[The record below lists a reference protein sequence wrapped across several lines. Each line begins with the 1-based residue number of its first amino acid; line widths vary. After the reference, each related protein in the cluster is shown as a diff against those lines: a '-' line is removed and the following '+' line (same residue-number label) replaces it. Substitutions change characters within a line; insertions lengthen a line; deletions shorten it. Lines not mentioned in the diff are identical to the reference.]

1 MRSIRVK
8 PGPELSDVSPEFPE
22 FCGRLRLV
30 LLGLALVV
38 CFVSSCRTGG
48 GVAGLLKIL
57 PAEGGVAGWRMKG
70 DSQVFAGQDLFTY
83 IDGGAD
89 IYLEY
94 GFRTVLVQDYQG
106 PAGKTISAEIFEM
119 ANSDAAFGMYAFKKG
134 SKGREVGGEGR
145 GQMGDYYLNIWKGR
159 FLITLTGF
167 DSDSETLIGLEAL
180 ARAAE
185 ARTGGSGDKP
195 RFLNTLPAKYV
206 IKPSLRYFRGPLGLN
221 SVLPALSRDAPGFE
235 EGAAADYDT
244 GMSLI
249 VLRYPGRG
257 ACRAAFERLRAALSD
272 PARFY
277 EFQDAGEDLAAASDA
292 KGKTI
297 YATPRGDL
305 LWIVRGGS
313 RAAVRSFLSTL
324 RRPQ

>member
-1 MRSIRVK
+1 MRGIKLIPS
-8 PGPELSDVSPEFPE
+8 PELSDVSPELF
-22 FCGRLRLV
+22 GRLGRA
-30 LLGLALVV
+30 LLGLVMAV
-38 CFVSSCRTGG
+38 CFISSCRTGG
-48 GVAGLLKIL
+48 GTGGLLRIL
-57 PAEGGVAGWRMKG
+57 PAEGEVAAWRMKG
-70 DSQVFAGQDLFTY
+70 DPQVFAGQDLFTY

-94 GFRTVLVQDYQG
+94 GFRKVLVQDYQG
-106 PAGKTISAEIFEM
+106 PAGKTISVEIFEM
-119 ANSDAAFGMYAFKKG
+119 ENPGAAFGMYAFKKG

-185 ARTGGSGDKP
+185 ARTGGSGDQP
-195 RFLNTLPAKYV
+195 RFLKTLPAEFV
-206 IKPSLRYFRGPLGLN
+206 IKPSVGYFRGLLGLN
-221 SVLPALSRDAPGFE
+221 SVLPALSRDVSGFE

-249 VLRYPGRG
+249 VLRYPGPG
-257 ACRAAFERLRAALSD
+257 ACRTAFEKLRTALSD

-277 EFQDAGEDLAAASDA
+277 EFQDVGEDLAAASDA
-292 KGKTI
+292 KGRTN

-313 RAAVRSFLSTL
+313 RAAVRSFLAGL
-324 RRPQ
+324 DRH

>member
-8 PGPELSDVSPEFPE
+8 PGPELSDVSLKLF
-22 FCGRLRLV
+22 GR
-30 LLGLALVV
+30 LGLALLGLVMAV
-38 CFVSSCRTGG
+38 CFISSCRTGG

-57 PAEGGVAGWRMKG
+57 PAEGEVAGWRMKG
-70 DSQVFAGQDLFTY
+70 DPQVFAGQDLFTY

-106 PAGKTISAEIFEM
+106 PSGKTISAEIFEM
-119 ANSDAAFGMYAFKKG
+119 ENPGAAFGMYAFKKG

-159 FLITLTGF
+159 FLVTLTGF

-185 ARTGGSGDKP
+185 ARTGGSGDNP
-195 RFLNTLPAKYV
+195 RFLKTLPAEFV
-206 IKPSLRYFRGPLGLN
+206 IKPSLSYFRGPLGLN
-221 SVLPALSRDAPGFE
+221 SVLPALSRDVLGFE

-249 VLRYPGRG
+249 VLHYPGPG
-257 ACRAAFERLRAALSD
+257 ACRTAFEKLRTALSD

-277 EFQDAGEDLAAASDA
+277 EFQKVGEDLAAASDA
-292 KGKTI
+292 KGRTI

-305 LWIVRGGS
+305 LWIIRGGS
-313 RAAVRSFLSTL
+313 RVAVRSFLSTL